1 MTRASNSNNN
11 TKGRRGRS
19 VVLPSLI
26 SHGTALEPSRLRRTT
41 LPRQQPQSDEGG
53 EEDGSRDDD
62 DLSELFVT
70 MCFFARLG
78 FDQPPSCL
86 RCAYRDATTTKNNN
100 SPTSSSSPIIDGTGD
115 ENNSSSSSGG
125 GNTNNEN
132 NDDDDDTAKIGE
144 CHNLIPW
151 RIDASILLHPA
162 RLTLP
167 SPSSP
172 PHDTAANDDINTNDK
187 TSSSN
192 ATDDDDN
199 NEENEEE
206 ENSGGSSSENGS
218 RSSSSSSNI
227 VFITCTT
234 AQCLVNG
241 ECYPCLRYDGRN
253 KRLLLF

>member
-1 MTRASNSNNN
+1 MTAS
-11 TKGRRGRS
+11 TKGRRRS
-19 VVLPSLI
+19 VVVAPSLI
-26 SHGTALEPSRLRRTT
+26 SHGTALEPNRLRRTT
-41 LPRQQPQSDEGG
+41 LLRLRPQSDEGG
-53 EEDGSRDDD
+53 EEDGGGSRDD

-78 FDQPPSCL
+78 FDQPPCCL
-86 RCAYRDATTTKNNN
+86 HCAYHNATKNN
-100 SPTSSSSPIIDGTGD
+100 SPTSSSPIINGAGD
-115 ENNSSSSSGG
+115 ENNSSSG

-132 NDDDDDTAKIGE
+132 NDDDTAKISE

-151 RIDASILLHPA
+151 RIDASILLHPT
-162 RLTLP
+162 RLTL
-167 SPSSP
+167 SSSSP
-172 PHDTAANDDINTNDK
+172 PRTANDDTTNN
-187 TSSSN
+187 SSN
-192 ATDDDDN
+192 TTDDN

-206 ENSGGSSSENGS
+206 ENSSSENG
-218 RSSSSSSNI
+218 SSSSNI

>member
-115 ENNSSSSSGG
+115 ENNSGSSSGG

-172 PHDTAANDDINTNDK
+172 PHDTASNDVTTTNDK